1 VVGDEVLG
9 AHGSPAAPFSLA
21 PRRPL
26 ALDAPDRRKPTPS
39 FRNWKVKYG
48 ASSGTEAERRA
59 RGLALYYVDPLGPR
73 ALEPSRGANVRFVRV
88 GAAPGTAAPALQAM
102 RDAILWAR
110 LAGCAPDGRGLPG
123 WWCRQRAGAW
133 RIARF
138 SAVFPCRGR
147 APRGDLFTPRRRTRS
162 RGWAGCS
169 ERRPAGAGG
178 SGLVLVQPT
187 RQAKRIANFTICN
200 FA

>member
-73 ALEPSRGANVRFVRV
+73 AFPRCECAIRARGSGTRHRRTGTAGNARCDPV
-88 GAAPGTAAPALQAM
+88 GAAG
-102 RDAILWAR
+102 R
-110 LAGCAPDGRGLPG
+110 L
-123 WWCRQRAGAW
+123 RA
-133 RIARF
+133 
-138 SAVFPCRGR
+138 
-147 APRGDLFTPRRRTRS
+147 
-162 RGWAGCS
+162 
-169 ERRPAGAGG
+169 
-178 SGLVLVQPT
+178 
-187 RQAKRIANFTICN
+187 
-200 FA
+200 